1 MSLLSSE
8 HFWRNVPKTDSF
20 KLEELRKIQAGYC
33 HPDGDHIMLVKV
45 FQDWLKEGKNSRWCY
60 ENFIN
65 NRAMVQADDIRHQL
79 KGILKKV
86 RVGSLVECEV
96 LDECELINWEQRLRL
111 SLCAGFFMNAA
122 REIELG
128 QTGSYLSVR
137 DNSMLHI
144 DKSSSIFIL
153 SSYPKWLVY
162 TQLSGSSLS
171 HGTIRMLSKVKSKWL
186 QYLLPRL
193 NIQDQ
198 DKLLGIIGSKRPQPD
213 SIPTEVKPTE
223 NVQDKIEKAKERY
236 LKRKGNR

>member
-1 MSLLSSE
+1 ML
-8 HFWRNVPKTDSF
+8 
-20 KLEELRKIQAGYC
+20 QA
-33 HPDGDHIMLVKV
+33 
-45 FQDWLKEGKNSRWCY
+45 E
-60 ENFIN
+60 
-65 NRAMVQADDIRHQL
+65 DIRHQL

-86 RVGSLVECEV
+86 KIPKLVEFD
-96 LDECELINWEQRLRL
+96 LLGECELENWEQKLRL

-144 DKSSSIFIL
+144 DKYSSIFIL

-171 HGTIRMLSKVKSKWL
+171 HGTIRMLSKVKSTWL
-186 QYLLPRL
+186 QHLLPRL
-193 NIQDQ
+193 NIQDP
-198 DKLLGIIGSKRPQPD
+198 DKLLGIIGCKRPEPEPMKTEEQPKE
-213 SIPTEVKPTE
+213 SIQV
-223 NVQDKIEKAKERY
+223 KIEKAKERY